1 MSVLSSPNLP
11 SLTAV
16 TAMNKADILNVIKD
30 AEEKAEKL
38 KTSALQRKE
47 KDLAKAR
54 NEALAKLN
62 EGQARSKVLYDN
74 MLKKSVEDISKEKEI
89 LRTRSNNQIEALRSQ
104 ADANIDQAMNFLI
117 QEFERKANGA

>member
-16 TAMNKADILNVIKD
+16 TAMKKADILNVIKD

-38 KTSALQRKE
+38 KSSALQRKE
-47 KDLAKAR
+47 NNLAKAR
-54 NEALAKLN
+54 NDALAKIN
-62 EGQARSKVLYDN
+62 EGQTRSKVLYDN
-74 MLKKSVEDISKEKEI
+74 MLNKSIAEISQEKEI
-89 LRTRSNNQIEALRSQ
+89 LQARSNNQIEAMREQ
-104 ADANIDQAMNFLI
+104 ADTNIEQAKIFLI